1 MTNTMPEEES
11 LPDKCRAIHEIL
23 ESLPEYTYKTPKSE
37 LPTNGIYFFYE
48 DGEFCTHVNERQKR
62 IVRVGTHRV
71 DENFRNRINSHYRG
85 NKNSSVFRK
94 HLGGALIR
102 RKDPKDKRL
111 KQWLEQD
118 APTFQEM
125 ETEVTT
131 ELKEHFSFRCI
142 PVEYKDKRLRL
153 EEELIA
159 TMANCDNCK
168 PSENWLGNF
177 AADELV
183 RKSGLWN
190 HQHVTSKNYA
200 SEKTIGRLEDLTNL
214 NSSNTNRFKIN
225 DSLGTTAKREIVLV
239 TTCTGSKNKDIE
251 NSVNFSEF
259 KSPCLNCTD
268 RSLSSCLVIR
278 GWMEKL
284 QNASERV
291 QAIDLYEGSG
301 FPKVREA
308 FLKIDE
314 DKFEKDLW
322 IISAGYGLLS
332 YNEGVTKYNA
342 TFSSDGKENF
352 IKCPAWWD
360 LLTEYNDD
368 YLYRRINSLS
378 TDDAVFITL
387 GNDYAKRVMKDI
399 KKINPLCKVYFI
411 VSSTVH
417 TTLKELDKHH
427 NVEFINVRAQSE
439 GSKEYYD
446 PAIKTLFEVGSKYS
460 VCQNVLKQVA
470 IDFSKDGN
478 LNVERVLKKL
488 GKKAEQVQK
497 IDNPSNQ
504 SVNKVMGSGKM
515 KQADKIRDFVCRN
528 YIDPARKTGVKQI
541 TVQAGEIDRKMRLG
555 RVPNVNNALSGKKL
569 QEMCEIRLIGT
580 GGSSG
585 STTATY
591 TYEILSKGGDTM
603 VEEDLGE
610 PKTAEIRDTTQGLKC
625 PGCGFINDKHNK
637 FCEECGLQ
645 LNVCPNCENPVKPTS
660 KFCNKCGTRLQ

>member
-1 MTNTMPEEES
+1 MLEEES
-11 LPDKCRAIHEIL
+11 LADKCRAIHEIL
-23 ESLPEYTYKTPKSE
+23 ESLPEYTYENPNFE

-48 DGEFCTHVNERQKR
+48 DGEFCTHGIEKQKR
-62 IVRVGTHRV
+62 IVRIGTHRV
-71 DENFRNRINSHYRG
+71 DGNFRSRINSHYRG

-94 HLGGALIR
+94 LLGRALMR
-102 RKDPKDKRL
+102 TKDPTNGRL
-111 KQWLEQD
+111 KQWLTQD
-118 APTFQEM
+118 ASSFQEIEM
-125 ETEVTT
+125 GVTK

-142 PVEYKDKRLRL
+142 PVEDKEERACL
-153 EEELIA
+153 EEQLIA
-159 TMANCDNCK
+159 TMAKCEKCR
-168 PSENWLGNF
+168 PSKNWLGNF

-190 HQHVTSKNYA
+190 HQHVTSKSYA
-200 SEKTIGRLEDLTNL
+200 SEKTIERLKDLADIC
-214 NSSNTNRFKIN
+214 SSDINRFKIN
-225 DSLGTTAKREIVLV
+225 NPIINMNKRKIVLV
-239 TTCTGSKNKDIE
+239 TTCTGSKNEDIE

-259 KSPCLNCTD
+259 KSQCLNCTD

-278 GWMEKL
+278 GWMEQL
-284 QNASERV
+284 QNASEKV
-291 QAIDLYEGSG
+291 QAIDLYEGPG

-332 YNEGVTKYNA
+332 HNEEVTKYNA
-342 TFSSDGKENF
+342 TFSNDGKENF

-360 LLTEYNDD
+360 ILTEYNAD
-368 YLYRRINSLS
+368 YFYRRINSLRH
-378 TDDAVFITL
+378 DDTVFITL

-399 KKINPLCKVYFI
+399 KRINPLCKVYFI
-411 VSSTVH
+411 VSRTVH
-417 TTLKELDKHH
+417 KTLKELDRHR
-427 NVEFINVRAQSE
+427 NVEFINVLARSI

-446 PAIKTLFEVGSKYS
+446 PAIKTLFKVDSKYS
-460 VCQNVLKQVA
+460 VYQNVLKQVA

-478 LNVERVLKKL
+478 LNVERVLKKM

-515 KQADKIRDFVCRN
+515 KQADKIRDFVCKN
-528 YIDPARKTGVKQI
+528 YIEPARKKGVKQI
-541 TVQAGEIDRKMRLG
+541 TVQAGEVDRKMRLG

-580 GGSSG
+580 GGTSG

-591 TYEILSKGGDTM
+591 TYEILSKGGDAM
-603 VEEDLGE
+603 IEEDLGE
-610 PKTAEIRDTTQGLKC
+610 SKTAEIRDTTPGLKC
-625 PGCGFINDKHNK
+625 PECGFINDQDSR
-637 FCEECGLQ
+637 FCEECGSQ
-645 LNVCPNCENPVKPTS
+645 LNICPNCGSLVKPTS
-660 KFCNKCGTRLQ
+660 KFCGKCGSKL